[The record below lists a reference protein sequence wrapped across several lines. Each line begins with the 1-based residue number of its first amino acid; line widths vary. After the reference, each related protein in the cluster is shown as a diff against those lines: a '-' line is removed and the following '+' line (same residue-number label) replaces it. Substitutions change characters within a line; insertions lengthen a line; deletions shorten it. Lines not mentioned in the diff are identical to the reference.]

1 MARTPFPN
9 HPSATTM
16 RAVWGVAM
24 SRVLSEIRRR
34 PREPFVELYEDMRAA
49 DAAVRRGFRRK
60 REQETGE
67 WRVIR

>member
-1 MARTPFPN
+1 
-9 HPSATTM
+9 M